1 MFSNNDIVPVIM
13 FHSVGLEKSD
23 WCFSYVSESLMT
35 FEKKIKALVSS
46 GYQFIFW
53 QDLYNHMSGLRSAPE
68 KSIMLTFDDGY
79 LDNWVYV
86 FPIIKKYGAKATIF
100 VNPDFVDPNNCIR
113 PNLEDVWSGKVGKDE
128 IQSLGFLNWEEMRLM
143 EKSGLVDIQSHAL
156 SHTWYFS
163 GPKLLDFYKPGDK
176 QYPWLAWNM
185 KSELKPYYMLKDQSN
200 FVPWGTPVYEYEKAL
215 ICRRYFP
222 SPAVTEKI
230 TALVRQNG
238 DKDFFQQ
245 RDWQK
250 ELRQY
255 HDKLMKKYKAKE
267 RYESS
272 KDYDNRIF
280 EELFNSKKEIEKHL
294 YKKVDFICWPGGAYN
309 HTVLTIAKQIGYK
322 AWTLSSRDQSDFRNR
337 PGSDPTQIKRISS
350 FSKYRMSDG
359 KEYGD
364 ANAYFFLC
372 AVERHKGSFFYK
384 YLGRILK
391 LGAVLKSKYLKDLP
405 I

>member
-1 MFSNNDIVPVIM
+1 MFSNDDIVPVVM

-23 WCFSYVSESLMT
+23 CYYSHLSESLMI
-35 FEKKIKALVSS
+35 FEEKINALVSS

-53 QDLYNHMSGLRSAPE
+53 QDLYDHMSGSRVAPE

-128 IQSLGFLNWEEMRLM
+128 IQPLGFLNWEEIRLM

-176 QYPWLAWNM
+176 QYRWLAWNM
-185 KSELKPYYMLKDQSN
+185 RPEQKPFYMLKDQSN

-222 SPAVTEKI
+222 PQEVAEKI

-238 DKDFFQQ
+238 DEDFFQQ
-245 RDWQK
+245 RDWKKDLQ
-250 ELRQY
+250 QY
-255 HDKLMKKYKAKE
+255 HDKLMKEYKAKE

-294 YKKVDFICWPGGAYN
+294 SKKVDFVCWPGGAYN
-309 HTVLTIAKQIGYK
+309 KTVLSIATQIGYK
-322 AWTLSSRDQSDFRNR
+322 AWTLSSRDQSNFRNSFGAG
-337 PGSDPTQIKRISS
+337 PNQIKRIGS
-350 FSKYRMSDG
+350 FHRYRG
-359 KEYGD
+359 FKGEKIGNAV
-364 ANAYFFLC
+364 ANYFLS
-372 AVERHKGSFFYK
+372 AVKRHKGSYIHEWIWQFI
-384 YLGRILK
+384 RIY
-391 LGAVLKSKYLKDLP
+391 GVLKSILFSKK
-405 I
+405 